1 MKWWE
6 MLLPKH
12 AACCDAANDAHV
24 ELAVALRQL
33 EAARHEVKVLDL
45 QLAEQIKLNDHLIEF
60 LSVLG
65 VDGL

>member
-12 AACCDAANDAHV
+12 SACCDAANDAHV

-33 EAARHEVKVLDL
+33 EAAKHEVKVLDV
-45 QLAEQIKLNDHLIEF
+45 QLAEQIRLNEHLMEF
-60 LSVLG
+60 LTVIDPDRL
-65 VDGL
+65 

>member
-6 MLLPKH
+6 MLPKH

-24 ELAVALRQL
+24 ELAVALRKL
-33 EAARHEVKVLDL
+33 EVARHEARVLDL